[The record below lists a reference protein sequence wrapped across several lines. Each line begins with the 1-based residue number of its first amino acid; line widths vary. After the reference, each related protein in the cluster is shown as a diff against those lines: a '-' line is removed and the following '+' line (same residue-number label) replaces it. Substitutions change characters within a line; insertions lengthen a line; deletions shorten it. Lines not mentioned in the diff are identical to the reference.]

1 MMSKIP
7 GPSRR
12 KFLSRSGMVVLGAA
26 LWEERGPDLRP
37 ATTAVTEQIVKVPVI
52 DCHAH
57 AGIARLSGT
66 KDDLTDPWNAVAD
79 PEIILQHAKEAGIDQ
94 TVIFPIYNT
103 TYEKANEEIAEI
115 CRRHPGSFIAFAD
128 HSPATEAGRIRTLV
142 LREYHELG
150 VRGIGEMEEEP
161 NAELL
166 DVAKEL
172 KIPVLVHP
180 PQERVAPFYDFVP
193 SYPEVNFIVAH
204 LGSSGSDDF
213 EEHLAAIS
221 LAKCYP
227 NVYLDTSN
235 VVLTRYLVMAIK
247 ELGPGKVLFGSDEPE
262 SDCRLEIFKIRN
274 LNLPREHEEMILG
287 GNILRLL
294 SESKRTA

>member
-1 MMSKIP
+1 MRKES

-12 KFLSRSGMVVLGAA
+12 EFLSRSGMLLLGCA
-26 LWEERGPDLRP
+26 LLDASGSDPRA
-37 ATTAVTEQIVKVPVI
+37 ATTSVTEQEGKIPVI

-66 KDDLTDPWNAVAD
+66 KDDLTDPWNTVGD
-79 PEIILQHAKEAGIDQ
+79 PEMILQHAKEAGIDQ

-103 TYEKANEEIAEI
+103 TYEKANEEIAQI
-115 CRRHPGSFIAFAD
+115 CRRHPGRFIGFAD
-128 HSPATEAGRIRTLV
+128 HSPATEAGRIHSLL

-150 VRGIGEMEEEP
+150 VRGVGEMEEEP
-161 NAELL
+161 TPELL

-172 KIPVLVHP
+172 KIPVLIHP
-180 PQERVAPFYDFVP
+180 PHEHVAPFNDFVP
-193 SYPEVNFIVAH
+193 SYPDVNFIVAH
-204 LGSSGSDDF
+204 LGSSGSEDF
-213 EEHLAAIS
+213 EEHLAAIN
-221 LAKCYP
+221 LAKRYP

-235 VVLTRYLVMAIK
+235 VVITRYLEIAV
-247 ELGPGKVLFGSDEPE
+247 EEVGPRKILFGSDEPE

-274 LNLPREHEEMILG
+274 LRLPKKHEEMILG

-294 SESKRTA
+294 GGSKRIA

>member
-1 MMSKIP
+1 MRKEP
-7 GPSRR
+7 EPSRR
-12 KFLSRSGMVVLGAA
+12 EFLGRGGMLLLGTA
-26 LWEERGPDLRP
+26 LWDANGSDSRA
-37 ATTAVTEQIVKVPVI
+37 ATPLVAGQQGGIPVI

-79 PEIILQHAKEAGIDQ
+79 PETILQHAQEAGINQ

-115 CRRHPGSFIAFAD
+115 CGRHPGRFIAFAD
-128 HSPATEAGRIRTLV
+128 HSPATEAGRIRSLM
-142 LREYHELG
+142 LRECHDLG

-166 DVAKEL
+166 EVAKEL
-172 KIPVLVHP
+172 RLPILIHP

-193 SYPEVNFIVAH
+193 TNPDVNFIVAH
-204 LGSSGSDDF
+204 LGSSGSEDF
-213 EEHLAAIS
+213 DEHLAAIS

-235 VVLTRYLVMAIK
+235 VVLTRYLKMAIE
-247 ELGPGKVLFGSDEPE
+247 ELGPEKILFGSDEPE

-274 LNLPREHEEMILG
+274 LKLPKDHEEMILG

-294 SESKRTA
+294 GSSKRTA